1 MRNYESKL
9 VDSSRLLADIL
20 VKDIGN
26 DTGRFKEMMNLAFRD
41 EYPLSMRAA
50 RVVALTAEWYPDLL
64 IPYIPILITA
74 FQHLKTGGVRR
85 SFLKTLTEH
94 SYPLSEE
101 QLGILAD
108 LAFTWLSDPKEA
120 IAIRYYSIE
129 ILLIVAKLY
138 PEIRNELKS
147 ILDELLEDE
156 SSGLRAKS
164 RKVINYLRKL

>member
-1 MRNYESKL
+1 MRNYKSKL
-9 VDSSRLLADIL
+9 VDNSRLLADIL

-26 DTGRFKEMMNLAFRD
+26 DTVRFKEMMNLALLDR
-41 EYPLSMRAA
+41 YPLSMRAA
-50 RVVALTAEWYPDLL
+50 RVVALTAEGHPDFL
-64 IPYIPILITA
+64 IPFIPQLISRL
-74 FQHLKTGGVRR
+74 QHLTTEGVRR
-85 SFLKTLTEH
+85 SFLKTLSEH
-94 SYPLSEE
+94 SYPFSEE

-138 PEIRNELKS
+138 PEIRIELKS
-147 ILDELLEDE
+147 ILEELLEDQ

-164 RKVINYLRKL
+164 IKVINYLRKL